1 MNSQTNVPQGLKTRE
16 RFAACSARLPSA
28 PLRVFEKSCPPS
40 RSTWGDPWGGLK
52 KLGAILGLG
61 VLVVQLTGFQGCGG
75 VKTTEKLSPE
85 KILPLQTATLE
96 ELVAKLNQQHGAVR
110 SINAEAEVMP
120 TTGSAYSGVI
130 EEYRDVK
137 TFVLAQREY
146 NATDNPR
153 QAESER
159 IRMIGQ
165 APIVRKTVFDMTA
178 DRREFRIHLPTKNKF
193 IVGPTELER
202 RSEKPIE
209 NLRPQHLVEALFIP
223 GPWPNTPHLLEENE
237 FDGLRYYGVSEVI
250 LDAAGQTILNRK
262 WWFERSGLELVRVQ
276 RFGTKGELVSDVR
289 YADWREESGVR
300 YPHQIELARPQDDY
314 RLTLRFKKMTLN
326 QPVAPEKFVLEKPEG
341 AELVEVKAKSEKEAA
356 AKP

>member
-1 MNSQTNVPQGLKTRE
+1 M
-16 RFAACSARLPSA
+16 
-28 PLRVFEKSCPPS
+28 
-40 RSTWGDPWGGLK
+40 
-52 KLGAILGLG
+52 
-61 VLVVQLTGFQGCGG
+61 VQLTGFQGCGG

-209 NLRPQHLVEALFIP
+209 NLRPQHLMEALFFP
-223 GPWPNTPHLLEENE
+223 APWSDTPLLLEENE
-237 FDGLRYYGVSEVI
+237 FGGRRYYAVSEVV
-250 LDAAGQTILNRK
+250 LGERGAMTLHRK
-262 WWFERSGLELVRVQ
+262 WWFDRSDLRLARAQ
-276 RFGTKGELVSDVR
+276 RFAAGGELL
-289 YADWREESGVR
+289 ADIHYSEWREVDGAPF
-300 YPHQIELARPQDDY
+300 PHRIEVARPHDDY
-314 RLTLRFKKMTLN
+314 RLVLQFKKVALN
-326 QPVAPEKFVLEKPEG
+326 QPLEPKQFVLEKPEG
-341 AELVEVKAKSEKEAA
+341 AELVEVKD
-356 AKP
+356 KPAGEPPTP